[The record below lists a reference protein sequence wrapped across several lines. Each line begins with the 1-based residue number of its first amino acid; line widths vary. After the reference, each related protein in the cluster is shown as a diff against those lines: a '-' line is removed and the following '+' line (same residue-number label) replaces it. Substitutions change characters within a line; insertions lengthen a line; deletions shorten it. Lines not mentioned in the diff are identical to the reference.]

1 MNKISLS
8 EKVIEDI
15 FVLDKSII
23 SEILKVSYSEISLL
37 ARQKTVNSGILDLLY
52 LQKDVL
58 LLIELKI
65 VPFYNDAITQINDYY
80 KDLLQLQNEKKLIQ
94 TTIHRIIL
102 VTHAKEADY
111 NLCKKEN
118 ISLIEYNPKEVL
130 TKYYENFKALSYFL
144 TIQSGDFGVVRLGLL
159 CSTLKYLSEGK
170 SKSEI
175 AIASKRSV
183 KSIGNRLSVATHL
196 NLVNKFRNGYYLTE
210 IGIKFVENISNTD
223 EHLSENQIRIIAS
236 FIKENPFFSTITYTI
251 FSVIETVFVLSK
263 NIYPVPRDLVKD
275 YFVKSVGKTSTWRTP
290 KARETATYIFTNYAC
305 ELNFLA
311 KVDSEFFITP
321 EGIQAILLLQLNRSI
336 KLIENK

>member
-65 VPFYNDAITQINDYY
+65 VPFYNDAIAQINDYY

-94 TTIHRIIL
+94 TTIHKIIL
-102 VTHAKEADY
+102 VTHAKEVDY

-275 YFVKSVGKTSTWRTP
+275 FFVRSVGKTSTWRTP

-311 KVDSEFFITP
+311 KVDNEFFITP

-336 KLIENK
+336 KLIENN